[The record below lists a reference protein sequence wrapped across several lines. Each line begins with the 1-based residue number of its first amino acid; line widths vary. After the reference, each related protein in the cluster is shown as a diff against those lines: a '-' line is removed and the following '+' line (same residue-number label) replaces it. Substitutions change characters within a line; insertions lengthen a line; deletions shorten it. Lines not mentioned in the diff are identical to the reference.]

1 LGLFRRAEPLHV
13 RLAREGGLELE
24 EAGSPP
30 PWDAAGIHGLQRAR
44 EWDTV
49 TTVDAPTQA
58 SERIEFVAVAPDEVV
73 STGDA
78 APFTAALDRQLTRP
92 YRGEA
97 VLRPD
102 GLWAV
107 AGRRIEVVRLP
118 GVEGQEI
125 ELSSYGEERIL
136 VVDGVREFGSIPA
149 LERPEHVVRARRI
162 AGDAWEVETAPL

>member
-1 LGLFRRAEPLHV
+1 M

-24 EAGSPP
+24 EAGSTP

-49 TTVDAPTQA
+49 TTVDAPAQA
-58 SERIEFVAVAPDEVV
+58 SERIEFVAVTPDEVV
-73 STGDA
+73 SAGDA
-78 APFTAALDRQLTRP
+78 SPVHGSRSTGSSTRP

-125 ELSSYGEERIL
+125 ELSSYGDERTL

-162 AGDAWEVETAPL
+162 VGDAWEVETAPL

>member
-1 LGLFRRAEPLHV
+1 M
-13 RLAREGGLELE
+13 RLAREGGVELDE
-24 EAGSPP
+24 RGSPV
-30 PWDAAGIHGLQRAR
+30 PWDAAGIHGIQRAR

-49 TTVDAPTQA
+49 STVDAPAQA
-58 SERIEFVAVAPDEVV
+58 SERVEFVALAPDEVV
-73 STGDA
+73 SAGDA
-78 APFTAALDRQLTRP
+78 APFTTALDRQLTRP

-118 GVEGQEI
+118 GVEGEEI
-125 ELSSYGEERIL
+125 ELSSYGDDRAL
-136 VVDGVREFGSIPA
+136 VVDGIREFGSIPA
-149 LERPEHVVRARRI
+149 LERPEHVVRAHRI